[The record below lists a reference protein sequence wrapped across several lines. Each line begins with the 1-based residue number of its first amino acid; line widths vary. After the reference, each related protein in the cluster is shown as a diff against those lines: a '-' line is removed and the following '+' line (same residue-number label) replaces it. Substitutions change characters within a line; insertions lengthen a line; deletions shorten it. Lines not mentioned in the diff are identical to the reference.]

1 MEARRVTVVGGA
13 NADICG
19 RPDLGLVRRDSVP
32 GRVSVRH
39 GGVGRNIACDLAR
52 LGLRTRF
59 VTALGDDALGDFA
72 REGCLGCGVDMSLS
86 LSVRGARSS
95 VYLYL
100 SDERGEMDA
109 AVSDMEIAG
118 RITPDSLR
126 GILAEIDDADA
137 VVLDGNLP
145 EETIAFLCGRLRA
158 PIIADPVS
166 AAKAPRFRGVLG
178 RLAAIKPNLLEA
190 RALTGRESAEDC
202 AEALLEA
209 GVGSVFLSLGSA
221 GLLAASG
228 EERVLLP
235 CEKAELVSTTGAGD
249 AATAAVV
256 WATVQGLELAVA
268 ARAAVV
274 AGAITVA
281 SEEAASPELCAE
293 RLLEDPSLRPG
304 RSEG

>member
-1 MEARRVTVVGGA
+1 MEAGRVTVVGGA
-13 NADICG
+13 NTDICG
-19 RPDLGLVRRDSVP
+19 RPDHGLVRHDSAP

-52 LGLRTRF
+52 LGMQTRF
-59 VTALGDDALGDFA
+59 VTALGDDSLGAFT

-86 LSVRGARSS
+86 RTVHGARSS

-100 SDERGEMDA
+100 SDEKGEMDA
-109 AVSDMEIAG
+109 AVSDMEITA

-126 GILAEIDDADA
+126 GMLGEIDDADA

-145 EETIAFLCGRLRA
+145 EETIAYLCAHLHA
-158 PIIADPVS
+158 PIVADPVS
-166 AAKAPRFRGVLG
+166 TAKAPRFRGVLD
-178 RLAAIKPNLLEA
+178 RLAAIKPNLMEA
-190 RALTGRESAEDC
+190 RALTGKESAEDC

-235 CEKAELVSTTGAGD
+235 CEKAQVVSTNGACD
-249 AATAAVV
+249 AATAAIV
-256 WATVQGLELAVA
+256 WATVRGLELAAA

-281 SEEAASPELCAE
+281 SEETSSPELRAE
-293 RLLEDPSLRPG
+293 RLL
-304 RSEG
+304 